1 MSLRQ
6 SLSSRI
12 HQFITP
18 TKLSKMVTIP
28 PARCD
33 LALAKLDEV
42 ESERLLHAATTHKD
56 EKPAE
61 CSYTT
66 NSSQNNRKENR
77 WTDILAYDHSLLP
90 GDYLNASLIP
100 PFPSNQHETK
110 RKTTFIASQAP
121 LPHTLATFYE
131 KVIQS
136 KTKLIINLTP
146 FRERGRTKADEY
158 WPLQQGQV
166 FKTATSIDESIG
178 QYSVRQTNKSV
189 VLDEKLQATL
199 YFLEVKSQKGN
210 DSPYELAVL
219 HVTSWA
225 DFGNYPEEVFDRLLN
240 IINEQNAMLSYNSSP
255 DLPIWV
261 HCSAGVGRSGTV
273 IAALMARELDVRDLQ
288 LSISS
293 PFTTPAQLME
303 ASIEGA
309 TKLIDHE
316 RKYRPRMV
324 QTGEQFEMVAVVV
337 AKQLSANQHA
347 S

>member
-1 MSLRQ
+1 MSFRQ
-6 SLSSRI
+6 SISSKF

-18 TKLSKMVTIP
+18 NKLSKMVTIP

-33 LALAKLDEV
+33 LALANLDEI
-42 ESERLLHAATTHKD
+42 ESERLLNAATNNKE
-56 EKPAE
+56 EKSAE

-66 NSSQNNRKENR
+66 NTSLQNRKENR

-100 PFPSNQHETK
+100 PFPSNQQEGK
-110 RKTTFIASQAP
+110 RKTSFIASQAP
-121 LPHTLATFYE
+121 LPHTLNTFYE
-131 KVIQS
+131 KIIQS
-136 KTKLIINLTP
+136 KTKLVVNLTP

-158 WPLQQGQV
+158 WPLQQEQV
-166 FKTATSIDESIG
+166 FNTATGSDESIG
-178 QYSVRQTNKSV
+178 QYSIRQTSESTL
-189 VLDEKLQATL
+189 LDEKLQATL
-199 YFLEVKSQKGN
+199 YSLEIKSQNGYN
-210 DSPYELAVL
+210 PPYELAVL

-225 DFGNYPEEVFDRLLN
+225 DFGNYPEDVFDRLLN
-240 IINEQNAMLSYNSSP
+240 IINEQHGKLSATS
-255 DLPIWV
+255 PIWV

-273 IAALMARELDVRDLQ
+273 IAALMARESDVKDLQ

-293 PFTTPAQLME
+293 LTTPAQVME

-316 RKYRPRMV
+316 RRYRPRMV
-324 QTGEQFEMVAVVV
+324 QTGEQFEMVAVVI

-347 S
+347 G